1 MVDSIRNRRRRNA
14 RPFPEALEDRRL
26 PAALAPFST
35 TPINVPSQQGYELP
49 LDGSGAGDDQTFTI
63 EQTSGSPDI
72 SASIAQ
78 GPFWTI
84 NVQYTD
90 PTNSNNDFSG
100 ALVFQLFSQLT
111 PNTVSEMENFTQ
123 AGDFTNTDFI
133 RIAND
138 FPEASDYILQGGTV
152 AGPNEEATVGTP
164 FLNENAQQL
173 AFTGTYQLAMA
184 NAGVNTSLSDSG
196 QGINTDD
203 NQFFITTGSPNQ
215 VLGYGY
221 TIFGQ
226 MIAGQDVIA
235 KMTKVPLVTDPV
247 LSSPTQPSVTQ
258 PANPLVMTSLSFST
272 GNPSGVAIID
282 TSQALPGDTATF
294 QVTATDAQGSVS
306 QNFTVTASPYDTG
319 GEQPLEDPAIDFKP
333 FANAATATVAEGGS
347 TPITVTGQNGYPD
360 TSTADAQYFKPT
372 YSYTVVTQP
381 SHGELTLASS
391 STTTPTAAYTYTA
404 DPGYSGPDSF
414 QYTITENGPTPY
426 LGNGYFGPATATTS
440 NPATVAITVTPTPT
454 PTPTPPTPTP
464 PTPPA
469 PTSPT
474 PTPPPPTP
482 TPTPTPPPPPLVT
495 VSGVVDVTNK
505 KHQVTEIH
513 VAFSGAVNPTEAA
526 DAATYQLIKQGK
538 HNAFVVTSKSTITIE
553 SASYDPTDYQVTLIP
568 VKPFALSKPV
578 EVVVEGEAPSGL
590 EDAEGRL
597 IDGNRDGQPGGNATA
612 ILSKGGASVDAIPS
626 VAPSL
631 AAANAVDVLIAQSA
645 ADGLVRSQMLG
656 WLSPHEK
663 GRRP

>member
-1 MVDSIRNRRRRNA
+1 MNDRIRHRRL
-14 RPFPEALEDRRL
+14 RPVRPTPELLEDRRL
-26 PAALAPFST
+26 PAALAPIADLT
-35 TPINVPSQQGYELP
+35 VPSQQGYELP
-49 LDGSGAGDDQTFTI
+49 LDGSGAGDNQTFTI
-63 EQTSGSPDI
+63 KQTSGSPDI

-90 PTNSNNDFSG
+90 PTNSSNDFSG

-111 PNTVSEMENFTQ
+111 PNTVSEIENFTQ

-138 FPEASDYILQGGTV
+138 FPGASDYILQGGTV
-152 AGPNEEATVGTP
+152 AGQNEEATVGTP

-184 NAGVNTSLSDSG
+184 NAGINTSMPDYT

-235 KMTKVPLVTDPV
+235 KMTQVPLVTDTV
-247 LSSPTQPSVTQ
+247 LGSQTQ

-282 TSQALPGDTATF
+282 TSQARPGDTATF
-294 QVTATDAQGSVS
+294 QVTATDSTGSVS
-306 QNFTVTASPYDTG
+306 QSFNVTAGSYDTG
-319 GEQPLEDPAIDFKP
+319 GELPLGAPAIDMKP

-360 TSTADAQYFKPT
+360 TTDTQYFNPT
-372 YSYTVVTQP
+372 YSYTVVEQP
-381 SHGELTLASS
+381 SHGKLTPTSS
-391 STTTPTAAYTYTA
+391 STTTPTAAYTYTP

-426 LGNGYFGPATATTS
+426 LGSNQSTGTLYFGPAESTTS
-440 NPATVAITVTPTPT
+440 NPATVTITVTPTPT
-454 PTPTPPTPTP
+454 PTTPTPTP
-464 PTPPA
+464 T
-469 PTSPT
+469 TPT
-474 PTPPPPTP
+474 PTPTTPTPTPTTP
-482 TPTPTPPPPPLVT
+482 TPTPTPPIPPPLVT
-495 VSGVVDVTNK
+495 VTGVVDVTNK

-513 VAFSGAVNPTEAA
+513 VTFSGAVNSAEAVNT
-526 DAATYQLIKQGK
+526 ATYQLIKQGK
-538 HNAFVVTSKSTITIE
+538 HRSFVATRATIITIK
-553 SASYDPTDYQVTLIP
+553 SASYDPTDNQVTLIP
-568 VKPFALSKPV
+568 KKPFALGKPV
-578 EVVVEGEAPSGL
+578 EVLISGEPPSGL
-590 EDAEGRL
+590 QDADGRL

-612 ILSKGGASVDAIPS
+612 ILSKGGASLVAMATA
-626 VAPSL
+626 APSL
-631 AAANAVDVLIAQSA
+631 AVADAVDDLVAQSA
-645 ADGLVRSQMLG
+645 ADGLVHSQAA

-663 GRRP
+663 ARRH